1 MPLKNASAP
10 GCVHVQPA
18 APSRRRLLLRLG
30 FLWCLPLLS
39 HAVAAGQ
46 VGSVAAS
53 TFDWSIDPAAARAAA
68 LLASIGKAH
77 WVQEG
82 AGTRLVYIFFD
93 PNCPYSHKLY
103 LATRAEVG
111 KNDLALRWIPV
122 GQLEASSPG
131 KAAAI
136 LAAPDPLEALHKNE
150 DDWDFGDSPAGG
162 IRALSHPTAKVER
175 QLQTNAALMHQ
186 AGLQTFPVMLYRDAN
201 GRAHLIV
208 GLLPGDTLTTVLR
221 SVR

>member
-1 MPLKNASAP
+1 
-10 GCVHVQPA
+10 
-18 APSRRRLLLRLG
+18 
-30 FLWCLPLLS
+30 
-39 HAVAAGQ
+39 
-46 VGSVAAS
+46 
-53 TFDWSIDPAAARAAA
+53 
-68 LLASIGKAH
+68 
-77 WVQEG
+77 VQEG

-122 GQLEASSPG
+122 GQLETSSPG

-150 DDWDFGDSPAGG
+150 DDWDFGDRPAGG